1 MELFNS
7 HGKSCITLLT
17 LLFNCLP
24 IEIQYYLIRI
34 EHHQHEYCGT
44 MPCRGAGMNPRTAQY
59 LPGVVLQDFERGG
72 SESQVPHLDDG
83 HAVVLRGQH
92 QLGGHLRV
100 PQHSG
105 TVHLEQ
111 ANRRQRK
118 RQQSICVPQYRLEGR
133 DHVRPWDIR

>member
-1 MELFNS
+1 
-7 HGKSCITLLT
+7 
-17 LLFNCLP
+17 
-24 IEIQYYLIRI
+24 
-34 EHHQHEYCGT
+34 
-44 MPCRGAGMNPRTAQY
+44 MNPRTAQY
-59 LPGVVLQDFERGG
+59 LPGVVLQDFEWGG

-111 ANRRQRK
+111 ANRRQCK

-133 DHVRPWDIR
+133 DHVRPWDIRWTDAFASTTVCVVNIIVYMLVDVLCVLPEDSTRGCARALKTV